1 MDSTSPNA
9 VVVSRPD
16 YDGTLT
22 QAAREDYTFFTHLST
37 LLPTNLSTPC
47 HSSPSTPARRPPAH
61 LEAHPAPYSTE
72 YLSSSIPVISTWL
85 PSPASLGRNFCPS
98 QPYTAPS
105 SRRSQVSARSV
116 FLACF
121 AHSLLF
127 LLSTLIVPHCML
139 FFLSPEIPQP
149 RSQPLTT
156 LYSHFYPKISP

>member
-98 QPYTAPS
+98 QPFLPQNFPLGALYTRTPPHTS
-105 SRRSQVSARSV
+105 TKPPRGLSDCVRLRMYVRISERSDAGS
-116 FLACF
+116 
-121 AHSLLF
+121 
-127 LLSTLIVPHCML
+127 
-139 FFLSPEIPQP
+139 
-149 RSQPLTT
+149 
-156 LYSHFYPKISP
+156 